1 MNIQI
6 FGTKK
11 CNETKKAE
19 RFFKE
24 RGIKYQFVDMKK
36 KGMSKGE
43 FNSVAQAN
51 GGLDHMINWE
61 GKDQN
66 LLALIKYIANEDK
79 LEKVLENPQVI
90 KTPVVRNGKQSTL
103 GYQPDVWK
111 KWISMI
117 RFKLKK
123 EQIEFLKK
131 VYPDNKLIQ
140 RVLSFEKEGI
150 FEMDD
155 ENTYI
160 DFMDYLDDESVAW
173 MDKNYD
179 ATPQTIMLESIRDDI
194 FCQTN

>member
-79 LEKVLENPQVI
+79 LEKVLETPQII
-90 KTPVVRNGKQSTL
+90 KTPVVRNGNQSTL

-111 KWISMI
+111 KW
-117 RFKLKK
+117 
-123 EQIEFLKK
+123 
-131 VYPDNKLIQ
+131 N
-140 RVLSFEKEGI
+140 
-150 FEMDD
+150 
-155 ENTYI
+155 
-160 DFMDYLDDESVAW
+160 
-173 MDKNYD
+173 
-179 ATPQTIMLESIRDDI
+179 
-194 FCQTN
+194 

>member
-90 KTPVVRNGKQSTL
+90 KTLVVRNGKQSTL

-111 KWISMI
+111 KW
-117 RFKLKK
+117 
-123 EQIEFLKK
+123 
-131 VYPDNKLIQ
+131 N
-140 RVLSFEKEGI
+140 
-150 FEMDD
+150 
-155 ENTYI
+155 
-160 DFMDYLDDESVAW
+160 
-173 MDKNYD
+173 
-179 ATPQTIMLESIRDDI
+179 
-194 FCQTN
+194 

>member
-36 KGMSKGE
+36 KGMSKDE

-103 GYQPDVWK
+103 GYQPDIWK
-111 KWISMI
+111 KW
-117 RFKLKK
+117 
-123 EQIEFLKK
+123 
-131 VYPDNKLIQ
+131 N
-140 RVLSFEKEGI
+140 
-150 FEMDD
+150 
-155 ENTYI
+155 
-160 DFMDYLDDESVAW
+160 
-173 MDKNYD
+173 
-179 ATPQTIMLESIRDDI
+179 
-194 FCQTN
+194 